1 MVSVVAVNH
10 NSSALLKECLSSIV
24 STMGNEPFEFLA
36 VDSGSREEEIQNVR
50 SLEGGRV
57 RVILSRENIGY
68 AGGVNR
74 GVREARG
81 DHILITNP
89 DVVYKQGSIRSMVA
103 ALSTLPGCGAVGPK
117 TWWNKGMTF
126 LLPVSELVTPY
137 RILRTDLMRISGTA
151 RDMMLRGWIK
161 KTSEYWLSEKPV
173 RQEMLSGACI
183 MTTRGVL
190 ERVGGFDDS
199 FPLYFEDTDW
209 CLRVREAGY
218 ALYMVPQA
226 HIIHYYNQ
234 SAKHDAEAASRK
246 FSDSQDKYLKK
257 HFNSWQLSLLYGI
270 AKVKK
275 GRSRQSSTFADLGT
289 QTAPPVFSFK
299 DDSRKLLLLS
309 PVDSLIP
316 SAGSFIE
323 GNSFVVPE
331 DLWELLGEGRYFA
344 RALNLEEFRECGSW
358 TWTKQGSRKSS

>member
-209 CLRVREAGY
+209 CLRVRKSGY
-218 ALYMVPQA
+218 HLHMVPDA
-226 HIIHYYNQ
+226 HVVHYYDQ
-234 SAKHDAEAASRK
+234 SAKQDRKASREK
-246 FSDSQDKYLKK
+246 YGESLNIYLGKHFKGKLPLLRTVLKLLKGRNKVSAIYEDRGALTTPPRFTFSDE
-257 HFNSWQLSLLYGI
+257 
-270 AKVKK
+270 
-275 GRSRQSSTFADLGT
+275 
-289 QTAPPVFSFK
+289 
-299 DDSRKLLLLS
+299 SRKLFLLS
-309 PVDSLIP
+309 PIDSLIP
-316 SAGSFIE
+316 SAGSFFE
-323 GNSFVVPE
+323 GTFFRIPE
-331 DLWELLGEGRYFA
+331 DLWGLLGEGRYFA
-344 RALNLEEFRECGSW
+344 KAFDLRRFKDCGSW
-358 TWTKQGSRKSS
+358 SWVKQ